1 MISQYEI
8 FTQLHKSDKPLLL
21 GNVWNVQSAK
31 VYEKLKFSAI
41 GTSSAAIANSLGY
54 DDGENI
60 SFEEYFNLVKK
71 ISKNTNIPLSVDLEA
86 GFGND
91 IDTIFSNIKR
101 LSEIGIA
108 GINIED
114 SIVKNSKRSI
124 LSSEIFTEKLNQ
136 LCKKLNAE
144 KINIFVNVRT
154 DTYLLNLE
162 NKLIETK
169 KRIHMYESA
178 NIHGIFIPCIINICE
193 IEELVNLTKLPINVM
208 CMPNLPDFKTLNDI
222 GVKRISMGNFI
233 NDFVY
238 TQMESKMNEIIFDQN
253 FKSLF

>member
-21 GNVWNVQSAK
+21 GNVWSVQSAK
-31 VYEKLKFSAI
+31 IYEKLKFNAI
-41 GTSSAAIANSLGY
+41 GTSSAAIAKSLGY
-54 DDGENI
+54 EDGENI

-71 ISKNTNIPLSVDLEA
+71 ISENTNIPLSVDLEA

-91 IDTIFSNIKR
+91 IETIFSNIKR

-114 SIVKNSKRSI
+114 STVKNSNRSI
-124 LSSEIFTEKLNQ
+124 LSADLFTEKLTQ
-136 LCKKLNAE
+136 ICKKLNQE
-144 KINIFVNVRT
+144 KINIFINVRT

-162 NKLIETK
+162 NKLSETK

-178 NIHGIFIPCIINICE
+178 NIHGIFIPCITNAKE
-193 IEELVNLTKLPINVM
+193 IEELVSTTKLPINVM
-208 CMPNLPDFKTLNDI
+208 CMPNLPDFKILSEI

-238 TQMESKMNEIIFDQN
+238 SQMESKMNEIISDQN

>member
-114 SIVKNSKRSI
+114 SIVKNSNRSI
-124 LSSEIFTEKLNQ
+124 LPAEVFYSKLDNI
-136 LCKKLNAE
+136 CKKLEQE
-144 KINIFVNVRT
+144 KVKIFVNVRT
-154 DTYLLNLE
+154 DTYLLNLKD
-162 NKLIETK
+162 KLNETK
-169 KRIHMYESA
+169 KRIRQYESA
-178 NIHGIFIPCIINICE
+178 KIDGIFIPCITDEKE
-193 IEELVNLTKLPINVM
+193 IKELTKSTKLPINVM
-208 CMPNLPDFKTLNDI
+208 CMPNLPDFKTLSNI

-238 TQMESKMNEIIFDQN
+238 TQMESKTNEIILDQN
-253 FKSLF
+253 FNSLF

>member
-8 FTQLHKSDKPLLL
+8 FTQLHKSDKTLLL

-31 VYEKLKFSAI
+31 VYEKLNFNAI

-54 DDGENI
+54 EDGENI

-71 ISKNTNIPLSVDLEA
+71 ISENTKMPLSVDLEA

-101 LSEIGIA
+101 LAEIGIA

-114 SIVKNSKRSI
+114 STVKNSNRSI
-124 LSSEIFTEKLNQ
+124 LPVDFFTEKLNQ
-136 LCKKLNAE
+136 LCNKLNKE
-144 KINIFVNVRT
+144 KINIFINVRT

-162 NKLIETK
+162 NKLNETE
-169 KRIHMYESA
+169 KRIRMYENA
-178 NIHGIFIPCIINICE
+178 NIHGIFIPCITNINE
-193 IEELVNLTKLPINVM
+193 IEELVNSTKLPINVM
-208 CMPNLPDFKTLNDI
+208 CMPNLPDFNTLSKI

-238 TQMESKMNEIIFDQN
+238 TQMERKMNEIISDQN
-253 FKSLF
+253 FNSLF